1 MSIDFSPDAEVDVE
15 TAVDELVDRYGP
27 SLAVAFRT
35 RLQRTLTRVATMPL
49 VYSLVDPPLPNHPG
63 LRVVPIARFESR
75 LIFYTPTATGIL
87 AVRVLLAAS
96 DWQATLG
103 D

>member
-1 MSIDFSPDAEVDVE
+1 MSVDYAAEARDDIDDAAFDIARRHGGGVANAFLIRLAATAARVE
-15 TAVDELVDRYGP
+15 L
-27 SLAVAFRT
+27 
-35 RLQRTLTRVATMPL
+35 MPL
-49 VYSLVDPPLPNHPG
+49 AYSQVDPPLPNHPG
-63 LRVVPIARFESR
+63 LRVVPVAKFESR

-87 AVRVLLAAS
+87 VVRVLLAAS